1 MIIKMLIENT
11 SSSPSL
17 ESEHGLSIYV
27 ETESHKILF
36 DTGAS
41 NGFLS
46 NSQKMGVFISDI
58 DTAVISH
65 GHYDHGGGLLGFLD
79 VNSTATVYI
88 RENAFHDYFS
98 FSDEGG
104 ERYIGLDKN
113 ILKYPQILLTKSHT
127 LIDDELELFSNV
139 EGTKFEP
146 SGNKQLLEKKDDR
159 LKEDTFGHEQNLI
172 IHEGDKTV
180 LMAGCAHRGI
190 ANIMD
195 HFYTLNKSY
204 PTHVIGGFHLYNRSK
219 DKDESP
225 EEVYALG
232 EYLKSKA
239 TIYYTC
245 HCTGIR
251 NFSLLKEQLGNQINY
266 LSTGSQLTL

>member
-1 MIIKMLIENT
+1 MIIKILIENT
-11 SSSPSL
+11 SPSPRL

-27 ETESHKILF
+27 ETINHKVLF

-41 NGFLS
+41 NGFL
-46 NSQKMGVFISDI
+46 NNAQKMGVTIPHI
-58 DTAVISH
+58 DVALISH
-65 GHYDHGGGLLGFLD
+65 GHYDHGGGLLGFLNA
-79 VNSTATVYI
+79 NSTAPVYI
-88 RENAFHDYFS
+88 RENAFNEYYS
-98 FSDEGG
+98 FSNEVG

-113 ILKYPQILLTKSHT
+113 ILNYPQIILTQGHT

-139 EGTKFEP
+139 EGTKFVP
-146 SGNKQLLEKKDDR
+146 SGNKQLFVKNNDK
-159 LKEDTFGHEQNLI
+159 LKGDIFEHEQNLI
-172 IHEGDKTV
+172 IHEGDKSV

-190 ANIMD
+190 PNIMD
-195 HFYTLNKSY
+195 HFYRLNKSY
-204 PTHVIGGFHLYNRSK
+204 PTHVVGGFHLYNRSK

-245 HCTGIR
+245 HCTGTR
-251 NFSLLKEQLGNQINY
+251 NFSLLKELLGEQINY